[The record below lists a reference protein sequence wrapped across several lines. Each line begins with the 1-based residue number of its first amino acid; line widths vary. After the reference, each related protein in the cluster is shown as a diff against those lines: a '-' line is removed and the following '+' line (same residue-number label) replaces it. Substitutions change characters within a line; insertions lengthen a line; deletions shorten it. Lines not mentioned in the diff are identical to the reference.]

1 MSDISSDRIKE
12 LLSDPKNLDK
22 IAAMVGSMS
31 GGGLSALLGGSPGT
45 KASDALPAAN
55 FASENISP
63 AEPGEAEDRIAEPVE
78 SPSPPAVKDAFAPS
92 GAPFAAS
99 LLSGAS
105 GDKRIALLKAIKPYV
120 SDAKK
125 ERVDGLVRAI
135 SVAGLLNNY
144 KNGLFG

>member
-1 MSDISSDRIKE
+1 MSDVSSDKIKE
-12 LLSDPKNLDK
+12 LLSDPNNLEK
-22 IAAMVGSMS
+22 IAALVGSMS
-31 GGGLSALLGGSPGT
+31 GGGLSGLLAGT
-45 KASDALPAAN
+45 AQTPPSAQNPSVEPEATSAGALPESVSDPPPVGDDSKAV
-55 FASENISP
+55 FSP
-63 AEPGEAEDRIAEPVE
+63 LSGVPPV
-78 SPSPPAVKDAFAPS
+78 APS
-92 GAPFAAS
+92 ALF
-99 LLSGAS
+99 SGAS